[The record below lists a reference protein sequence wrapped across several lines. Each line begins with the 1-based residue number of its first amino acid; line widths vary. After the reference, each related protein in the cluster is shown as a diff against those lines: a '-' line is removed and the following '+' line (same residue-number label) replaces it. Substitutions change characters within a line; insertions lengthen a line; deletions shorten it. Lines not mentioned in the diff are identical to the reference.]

1 MTDNIFFRFGAKQQ
15 SSDEFE
21 KSKLGSKGAGLAEMS
36 SLGIPV
42 PEGFT
47 ISTDL
52 CKYYYK
58 NKNSIPPNFIDNLR
72 SEIQNLEKI
81 TGKNFGGK
89 NPLLLSVRSGAPVSM
104 PGMMDTILNVGLND
118 EIVEILAKES
128 GNITFALDSYRR
140 LLQEYGNL
148 ILGIHDNVFET
159 VLQDVKEITS
169 EASLRK
175 VIEIFKDIILE
186 KTGSDFPQDAY
197 HQLQKAIIAVLD
209 SSMSERAI
217 IYRKLHDISEVE
229 GTAVSIQSMVFGNMG
244 ETSATGVLFSR
255 DPSTGKKE
263 LFGEYLINAQGEDV
277 VSGKFTPLPIK
288 SREDSLEQKIPNAY
302 KELEKYANLLEKHF
316 SEMQDIEFTIEK
328 EKLYILQTRTGKR
341 SAAASIK
348 IAVDMVEE
356 KILDK
361 KEAILSV
368 DPNSVNQ
375 LFHAGVNYS
384 NSTPPIIAKGLAA
397 SPGAATGIAVFSPYD
412 AEELAHHHK
421 VILIR
426 QDTSPEDIKGMHLS
440 DGILTVRGGMTSHA
454 AVVARGMG
462 KPCVCGTSGIVVNEL
477 ERHLKVG
484 DTTIT
489 QGDLITIDGHTGN
502 VFDGEVELIPPEFS
516 DEFAKFMEWVDAQRA
531 LKVRANAENILDTK
545 TSLELGAEGIGL
557 CRTEHM
563 FFREDKILLMRE
575 MIVSPNPEQKEAV
588 LEKLLPIH
596 KEDFKDLFR
605 IMNSMP
611 VNVRLLDPPLHEFL
625 PQSDEEKHNLADQLS
640 LPWVVIEKRLNALH
654 EVNPMMGHRGCRLGI
669 ISPEIYEMQVKA
681 IFMALT
687 ELEAENIKIDLEI
700 MIPLIGYVGEFKNIK
715 ELVLS
720 TAKKLGFAGKFKL
733 GTMIEL
739 PRAAFKAG
747 EIAKEADFFSFGTN
761 DLTQTTFGIS
771 RDDSGSFI
779 PGYLSK
785 KVIQND
791 PFVTLD
797 IEGVG
802 EIVKMAIERGKKAKK
817 NIHLG
822 ICGEHG
828 GDSKSIQF
836 FHDNGLDYV
845 SCSPYRVPIARI
857 AAAQANIRN
866 MRK

>member
-1 MTDNIFFRFGAKQQ
+1 MINNIFFRFGSNQQ
-15 SSDEFE
+15 SSDKFDKEL
-21 KSKLGSKGAGLAEMS
+21 LGSKGMGLAKMS

-52 CKYYYK
+52 CKYYYQ
-58 NKNSIPPNFIDNLR
+58 NKGSIPDNFLADLK
-72 SEIQNLEKI
+72 SEIKELEKI
-81 TGKNFGGK
+81 TGKNFGAN

-128 GNITFALDSYRR
+128 GDACFALDSYRR

-148 ILGIHDNVFET
+148 VLGIHDNVFET
-159 VLQDVKEITS
+159 VLEDFKEITS

-175 VIEIFKDIILE
+175 LVSIFKDIILE
-186 KTGSDFPQDAY
+186 KTGLDFPQDIY
-197 HQLQKAIIAVLD
+197 YQVEQSIIAVVE
-209 SSMSERAI
+209 SWMSERAI
-217 IYRKLHDISEVE
+217 IYRKLHDISENE
-229 GTAVSIQSMVFGNMG
+229 GTAVSLQSMVFGNMG
-244 ETSATGVLFSR
+244 ENSATGVLFSR
-255 DPSTGKKE
+255 DPSTGEKK
-263 LFGEYLINAQGEDV
+263 LYGEYLINAQGEDV
-277 VSGKFTPLPIK
+277 VSGKYTPKTIN
-288 SREDSLEQKIPNAY
+288 ELENKIPSAY
-302 KELEKYANLLEKHF
+302 KDLKKYAELLENHF
-316 SEMQDIEFTIEK
+316 REMQDIEFTIEK

-341 SAAASIK
+341 SAQAAVK

-356 KILDK
+356 KIIDK
-361 KEAILSV
+361 QEAIMSV
-368 DPNSVNQ
+368 EPNSINQ
-375 LFHAGVNYS
+375 MLHAAVNYKHQV
-384 NSTPPIIAKGLAA
+384 PPTIALGLAA

-440 DGILTVRGGMTSHA
+440 DGVLTVRGGMTSHA

-462 KPCVCGTSGIVVNEL
+462 RPCVCGASSIVVNEM
-477 ERHLKVG
+477 ERFLKVG
-484 DTTIT
+484 DTIIK
-489 QGDLITIDGHTGN
+489 QGELITIDGNTGKI
-502 VFDGEVELIPPEFS
+502 FAGEVDLIAPEFS
-516 DEFAKFMEWVDAQRA
+516 KEFETFLSWVDDERA
-531 LKVRANAENILDTK
+531 LKVRANAENSIDSK
-545 TSLELGAEGIGL
+545 TAIRLGAEGIGL

-575 MIVSPNPEQKEAV
+575 MIVSPNQDRKEESLA
-588 LEKLLPIH
+588 KLLPIH

-605 IMNSMP
+605 IMNGKP
-611 VNVRLLDPPLHEFL
+611 VNIRLLDPPLHEFL
-625 PQSDEEKHNLADQLS
+625 PQSEEEKKHLAEELD

-669 ISPEIYEMQVKA
+669 VSPEIYEMQVEA
-681 IFMALT
+681 IFSAIE
-687 ELEAENIKIDLEI
+687 ELKIEKIEVELEI
-700 MIPLIGYVGEFKNIK
+700 MIPLIGYVGEYKNLK
-715 ELVLS
+715 DLVNIV
-720 TAKKLGFAGKFKL
+720 AARLGFDIKYKL

-739 PRAAFKAG
+739 PRAAIKAG
-747 EIAKEADFFSFGTN
+747 QIAQEADFFSFGTN

-779 PGYLSK
+779 PEYISK
-785 KVIQND
+785 KVIRDD

-797 IEGVG
+797 QEGVG
-802 EIVKMAIERGKKAKK
+802 EIVKMAIERGKKAKPDL
-817 NIHLG
+817 HLG

-828 GDSKSIQF
+828 GDPKSIQF

-857 AAAQANIRN
+857 AAAQANIKNR
-866 MRK
+866 RK